1 MMIIIIA
8 IQLHEYKSLDIY
20 IYTYIYIYIHTL
32 HIYTHMYA
40 VHLNLGVYDN
50 VAPTIPPSVP
60 RLKHLLARTRE
71 LLLEVDDFPASSAA
85 KSAPLFRADWLGMF
99 VSALARARCREDLPT
114 LKQLLEIHFQ
124 KKILAGD
131 LQLLKDVERVQNN

>member
-1 MMIIIIA
+1 
-8 IQLHEYKSLDIY
+8 
-20 IYTYIYIYIHTL
+20 
-32 HIYTHMYA
+32 MYA

-131 LQLLKDVERVQNN
+131 LQLLKDVKDVERVQNNWLVVWNIFYFP